1 MDGGHVIPEAI
12 QGLLEKRG
20 TFQEWLSRLEELG
33 SEFRPEVAD
42 KVRSDYAGRLAAV
55 ETELE
60 GHRSE
65 LESVLADRTEAVEKV
80 ANQHDARSAEL
91 EETQLRHVVGEFDDE
106 EWELRRAE
114 HQAEIDELEAELNTQ
129 RSAVEAL
136 DTVLAE
142 LSGAGPGPAVVESVA
157 TEKTADIPET
167 EEAEEQ
173 EAADEQVLAE
183 ESGDSADAWMTQP
196 FDEAEP
202 GTDQE
207 EDVEDVEGVEDV
219 VTAEMV
225 ETDVVESE
233 YANAEY
239 VEAEVVD
246 VDAGL
251 AEETEAEEP
260 ETLESEAE
268 PAAEQGEAEEF
279 TDELEF
285 LESLSLDDP
294 ETFDAVSALLDE
306 DSDSADD
313 DGSDRKSEDL

>member
-20 TFQEWLSRLEELG
+20 TFQEWLSRLDELG

-129 RSAVEAL
+129 RSAVKAL

-142 LSGAGPGPAVVESVA
+142 LSGAGAGP
-157 TEKTADIPET
+157 
-167 EEAEEQ
+167 
-173 EAADEQVLAE
+173 AE

-207 EDVEDVEGVEDV
+207 EAVEDVEGVEDV
-219 VTAEMV
+219 VTAELV
-225 ETDVVESE
+225 ETDVVESD

-246 VDAGL
+246 ADAGL
-251 AEETEAEEP
+251 AEEPEA
-260 ETLESEAE
+260 LESEAE

-294 ETFDAVSALLDE
+294 DTFDAVSALLDE
-306 DSDSADD
+306 DGDSADD

>member
-20 TFQEWLSRLEELG
+20 TFQEWLNRLDELG
-33 SEFRPEVAD
+33 SEFRPEVAE

-65 LESVLADRTEAVEKV
+65 LEAVLAERTEAVEKV
-80 ANQHDARSAEL
+80 AGQHDARTAEL

-114 HQAEIDELEAELNTQ
+114 HQAEIDEMEVELTAQ

-142 LSGAGPGPAVVESVA
+142 LSGAGAGLAVVESVA
-157 TEKTADIPET
+157 TEKTADITET

-173 EAADEQVLAE
+173 EAADDRGLAA
-183 ESGDSADAWMTQP
+183 ESEDSADAWMTQP

-202 GTDQE
+202 GTETEQIEAAE
-207 EDVEDVEGVEDV
+207 EV
-219 VTAEMV
+219 VTAELVESDVV
-225 ETDVVESE
+225 ETD

-246 VDAGL
+246 ADAGL
-251 AEETEAEEP
+251 AEETEAEKP
-260 ETLESEAE
+260 EALESDAE
-268 PAAEQGEAEEF
+268 PAAEQGEPEEF

-306 DSDSADD
+306 DGDSADD

>member
-20 TFQEWLSRLEELG
+20 TFQEWLSRLDELG
-33 SEFRPEVAD
+33 SEFRPEVAE
-42 KVRSDYAGRLAAV
+42 KVRSDYADRLAAV

-65 LESVLADRTEAVEKV
+65 LESVLAERTEAVEKV
-80 ANQHDARSAEL
+80 AHQHDARSAEL

-106 EWELRRAE
+106 EWELRRAD
-114 HQAEIDELEAELNTQ
+114 HQAEIDELDTELTTQ

-142 LSGAGPGPAVVESVA
+142 LSGAAAGLAVADSVA

-173 EAADEQVLAE
+173 EAADEQETVA

-202 GTDQE
+202 GTDQKETVE
-207 EDVEDVEGVEDV
+207 EV
-219 VTAEMV
+219 VTAELMESDV
-225 ETDVVESE
+225 AETE

-246 VDAGL
+246 ADAGL
-251 AEETEAEEP
+251 VEEAEAEEP
-260 ETLESEAE
+260 EALGSEAE
-268 PAAEQGEAEEF
+268 SAAEQGEPEEF

-306 DSDSADD
+306 DGDSADD

>member
-20 TFQEWLSRLEELG
+20 TFQEWLSRLDELG

-114 HQAEIDELEAELNTQ
+114 HQAEIDELEAELKTQ

-142 LSGAGPGPAVVESVA
+142 LSGAGPGLAAVESVA
-157 TEKTADIPET
+157 KEKTADIPET

-173 EAADEQVLAE
+173 EAADDQVLAE
-183 ESGDSADAWMTQP
+183 ESGDSADDWMTQP

-207 EDVEDVEGVEDV
+207 EAVEDV
-219 VTAEMV
+219 VMAELVESDVV
-225 ETDVVESE
+225 ETD
-233 YANAEY
+233 YATAEY

-246 VDAGL
+246 ADAGL

-260 ETLESEAE
+260 KALESEAE
-268 PAAEQGEAEEF
+268 PAAEQAEPEEF

-313 DGSDRKSEDL
+313 DGPDRKSEDL

>member
-1 MDGGHVIPEAI
+1 MIPEAI
-12 QGLLEKRG
+12 QGLIEKRG
-20 TFQEWLSRLEELG
+20 TFQEWLSRLDELG
-33 SEFRPEVAD
+33 SEFRREVAE

-65 LESVLADRTEAVEKV
+65 LEAVLAERTQAVEKV
-80 ANQHDARSAEL
+80 ASQHDARTAEL

-114 HQAEIDELEAELNTQ
+114 HQAEIDELEAELTTQ

-142 LSGAGPGPAVVESVA
+142 LAGGEADLAVVESVA
-157 TEKTADIPET
+157 TEKTADVPET
-167 EEAEEQ
+167 EETEEQ
-173 EAADEQVLAE
+173 AAADDQVLATE
-183 ESGDSADAWMTQP
+183 AGDGADAWMTQP
-196 FDEAEP
+196 LDEAEP
-202 GTDQE
+202 GIEQTEAVE
-207 EDVEDVEGVEDV
+207 ETVKAELVESEV
-219 VTAEMV
+219 V
-225 ETDVVESE
+225 ETD
-233 YANAEY
+233 YANAEL

-246 VDAGL
+246 ADAEL
-251 AEETEAEEP
+251 VEATETEEAEAV
-260 ETLESEAE
+260 ESDAE
-268 PAAEQGEAEEF
+268 PAVDQEEAEEF

-294 ETFDAVSALLDE
+294 DTFDAVSALLDE
-306 DSDSADD
+306 DDDSAAA